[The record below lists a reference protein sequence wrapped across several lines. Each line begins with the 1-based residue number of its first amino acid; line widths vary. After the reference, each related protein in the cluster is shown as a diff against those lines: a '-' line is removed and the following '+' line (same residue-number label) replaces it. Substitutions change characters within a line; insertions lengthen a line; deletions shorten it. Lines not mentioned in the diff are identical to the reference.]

1 MQTKFNCC
9 FLAQDSATLIGNS
22 YPVLQLGSDSITAS
36 SHVCQLGVD
45 IFSNL
50 SFDQHVSR
58 ALALYQRYQ
67 LRRIRLSLDLASIAT
82 LVPTL
87 VTTRIDYCSIIL
99 ANTPKFVTDKLQ
111 WVLNAALHVV
121 SRTKKLVRTAA
132 WWTPLAWC
140 AWTEFFSGLLW
151 RCISVWMAAVLIWM
165 ISAFRSLPLPHD
177 ICAHLVVINWW
188 CLATGSTIY
197 GRQVLLVVRLAVWNS
212 LPDTIWDPN
221 ISANAFSCSLKTFCS
236 RDISAYRAMW
246 DGMSRNKPLVLIQLT
261 IWIQKYFKQNIYY
274 CRILFL
280 QAFCGI
286 SCSDRSLHC
295 LSASN

>member
-111 WVLNAALHVV
+111 
-121 SRTKKLVRTAA
+121 
-132 WWTPLAWC
+132 
-140 AWTEFFSGLLW
+140 
-151 RCISVWMAAVLIWM
+151 
-165 ISAFRSLPLPHD
+165 
-177 ICAHLVVINWW
+177 
-188 CLATGSTIY
+188 
-197 GRQVLLVVRLAVWNS
+197 
-212 LPDTIWDPN
+212 
-221 ISANAFSCSLKTFCS
+221 
-236 RDISAYRAMW
+236 
-246 DGMSRNKPLVLIQLT
+246 
-261 IWIQKYFKQNIYY
+261 
-274 CRILFL
+274 
-280 QAFCGI
+280 
-286 SCSDRSLHC
+286 
-295 LSASN
+295 